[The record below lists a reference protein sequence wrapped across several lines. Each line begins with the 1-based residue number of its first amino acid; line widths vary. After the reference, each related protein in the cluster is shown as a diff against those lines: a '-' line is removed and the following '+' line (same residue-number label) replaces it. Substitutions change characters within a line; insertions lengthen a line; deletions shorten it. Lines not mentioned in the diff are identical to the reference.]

1 MQELPKAEH
10 RSVRV
15 TPNGKNRV
23 VIEKDLSSEEMILNM
38 GPQHPSTHGV
48 LRLECKT
55 DGEVVVEAEPYLGYL
70 HRCFEKHAE
79 MVDYPGIVPFV
90 DRMDYLAAM
99 NSEFAYCIA
108 VEKLLDIEIPRRVEF
123 LRVIVA
129 ELNRIASHLVAIGT
143 YAIDL
148 GAFTPFLFCFRDREH
163 IMSLLEWASGAR
175 MLYNYIW
182 IGGASYDFPKGMQKR
197 IDEFVTYFRP
207 KALELQRLLTE
218 NEIFVKRTK
227 GIGMMPADVAV
238 NYGWSGPM
246 LRGSGVEWDLRRNDP
261 YSIYPE
267 LDFKVCV
274 PDGKHSEIGDS
285 LSRHLVRA
293 YEMEESLNIIEQC
306 LDKMPAAEEGFN
318 PRAAI
323 PKRIRPKAGEVYGR
337 AENPRG
343 ELGFY
348 IVSDGKST
356 KPVRCKARSSC
367 FVNLSAMKEMSMG
380 QLIPDLVAI
389 IGSIDIVLGEVDR

>member
-1 MQELPKAEH
+1 MQELGTSEH
-10 RSVRV
+10 SSLRV
-15 TPNGKNRV
+15 TPQGKDRV
-23 VIEKDLSSEEMILNM
+23 LIEKDLSSEEMVLNM

-55 DGEVVVEAEPYLGYL
+55 DGEVVIEAEPYLGYL
-70 HRCFEKHAE
+70 HRCFEKYAE
-79 MVDYPGIVPFV
+79 KVDYPAVVPFV
-90 DRMDYLAAM
+90 DRMDYLASM
-99 NSEFAYCIA
+99 NNDLAYCIT

-123 LRVIVA
+123 IRVLVS

-163 IMSLLEWASGAR
+163 LLGLLEWASGAR
-175 MLYNYIW
+175 MLYNYIL
-182 IGGASYDFPKGMQKR
+182 IGGVAEDLPEGFMER
-197 IDEFVTYFRP
+197 TREFVTYFRP
-207 KALELQRLLTE
+207 KAVELQKLLTE

-227 GIGMMPADVAV
+227 GVGMMPADVAI

-246 LRGSGVEWDLRRNDP
+246 LRGSGVDWDLRKIDG
-261 YSIYPE
+261 YSVYPE
-267 LDFKVCV
+267 LDFKVCL
-274 PDGKHSEIGDS
+274 PDGKLSDIGDS

-293 YEMEESLNIIEQC
+293 MEMEESLSIIEQC
-306 LDKMPAAEEGFN
+306 LDMMPREDGFN

-348 IVSDGKST
+348 IQSDGKST
-356 KPVRCKARSSC
+356 SPLRCKARSSC
-367 FVNLSAMKEMSMG
+367 FVNLSAMKELSMG

>member
-1 MQELPKAEH
+1 MQELGKAELNAT
-10 RSVRV
+10 RIIRQDD
-15 TPNGKNRV
+15 NRV
-23 VIEKDLSSEEMILNM
+23 VIEKDLDTEYMVLSM

-48 LRLECKT
+48 LRLECIT

-70 HRCFEKHAE
+70 HRCFEKHCE
-79 MVDYPGIVPFV
+79 KLDYPGIVPYT
-90 DRMDYLAAM
+90 DRMDYLAGM
-99 NSEFAYCIA
+99 NTELAFCLG

-123 LRVIVA
+123 IRVIVS

-143 YAIDL
+143 YGIDL

-163 IMSLLEWASGAR
+163 ILNLLEWISGAR

-182 IGGASYDFPKGMQKR
+182 IGGLSFDVPADFRKR
-197 IDEFVTYFRP
+197 VAEFVTYFRP
-207 KALELQRLLTE
+207 KALELQQLLTE

-227 GIGMMPADVAV
+227 GIGMMPAEVAI

-246 LRGSGVEWDLRRNDP
+246 LRGSGVKWDLRRNDP
-261 YSIYPE
+261 YSVYPE
-267 LDFKVCV
+267 LDFDVPV
-274 PDGKHSEIGDS
+274 PDGKFSDVGDS

-293 YEMEESLNIIEQC
+293 LEMTESLKIIEQC
-306 LDKMPAAEEGFN
+306 LDRMPEVDGFN

-323 PKRIRPKAGEVYGR
+323 PKKIRPKAGEVYAR

-348 IVSDGKST
+348 IQSDGKST
-356 KPVRCKARSSC
+356 KPLRCKARSSC
-367 FVNLSAMKEMSMG
+367 FVNLSAMKDLSKG

>member
-1 MQELPKAEH
+1 MQELDIAGLG
-10 RSVRV
+10 SVRV
-15 TPNGKNRV
+15 TRKEDNVV
-23 VIEKDLSSEEMILNM
+23 VIEKDLATDQMVLAM

-48 LRLECKT
+48 LKLECLT
-55 DGEVVVEAEPYLGYL
+55 DGEVITEAEPYLGYL
-70 HRCFEKHAE
+70 HRCFEKYCE
-79 MVDYPGIVPFV
+79 NVDYPAIVPYT
-90 DRMDYLAAM
+90 DRMDYLSGM
-99 NSEFAYCIA
+99 NSEFAYAIT

-123 LRVIVA
+123 IRVIVA

-143 YAIDL
+143 YGIDL

-163 IMSLLEWASGAR
+163 ILSLLEWASGAR

-182 IGGASYDFPKGMQKR
+182 IGGLSQDIPVDFTKR
-197 IDEFVTYFRP
+197 VKEFVDYFRP
-207 KALELQRLLTE
+207 QAKELYRLLTE
-218 NEIFVKRTK
+218 NEIFIKRTI
-227 GIGMMPADVAV
+227 GIGIMPADVAI

-246 LRGSGVEWDLRRNDP
+246 LRGSGVKWDLRRNDP
-261 YSIYPE
+261 YSVYPE

-274 PDGKHSEIGDS
+274 PDGRHSEIGDC

-293 YEMEESLNIIEQC
+293 LEIEESLNIIEQC
-306 LDKMPAAEEGFN
+306 ISKMPSAEGFD
-318 PRAAI
+318 PKAAI

-348 IVSDGKST
+348 IQSDGKST
-356 KPVRCKARSSC
+356 KPLRCKARSSC
-367 FVNLSAMKEMSMG
+367 FVNLSAMKDLSKG

>member
-1 MQELPKAEH
+1 MQELDIAGLG
-10 RSVRV
+10 SVRV
-15 TPNGKNRV
+15 TRKSDNV
-23 VIEKDLSSEEMILNM
+23 VVLEKDLSTDQMVLAM

-48 LRLECKT
+48 LKLECLT
-55 DGEVVVEAEPYLGYL
+55 DGEVITEAVPYLGYL
-70 HRCFEKHAE
+70 HRCFEKYCE
-79 MVDYPGIVPFV
+79 KVDYTAIVPYT
-90 DRMDYLAAM
+90 DRMDYLAGM
-99 NSEFAYCIA
+99 NSEFAYAIT

-123 LRVIVA
+123 IRVIVA

-143 YAIDL
+143 YGIDL

-163 IMSLLEWASGAR
+163 ILSLLEWASGAR

-182 IGGASYDFPKGMQKR
+182 IGGLSQDIPADFTKR
-197 IDEFVTYFRP
+197 VKEFVDYFRP
-207 KALELQRLLTE
+207 QAVELYKLLTE
-218 NEIFVKRTK
+218 NEIFVKRTY
-227 GIGMMPADVAV
+227 GIGIMPADVAI

-246 LRGSGVEWDLRRNDP
+246 LRGSGVKWDLRRNDP

-267 LDFKVCV
+267 LDFAVPV
-274 PDGKHSEIGDS
+274 PDGRHSEIGDS

-293 YEMEESLNIIEQC
+293 LEIEESLKIIEQC
-306 LDKMPAAEEGFN
+306 ISKMPTSEGFN
-318 PRAAI
+318 PKSAI

-348 IVSDGKST
+348 IMSDGKST
-356 KPVRCKARSSC
+356 KPLRCKARSSC
-367 FVNLSAMKEMSMG
+367 FVNLSAMKDLSKG

>member
-1 MQELPKAEH
+1 MQELEQADN
-10 RSVRV
+10 RSVRI
-15 TPNGKNRV
+15 TREGNDRV

-55 DGEVVVEAEPYLGYL
+55 DGEVVIEAEPYLGYL

-108 VEKLLDIEIPRRVEF
+108 VEKLLDIEIPRKVEF
-123 LRVIVA
+123 LRVMVS

-163 IMSLLEWASGAR
+163 IMNLLEWASGAR

-182 IGGASYDFPKGMQKR
+182 IGGVAFDLPSGMKER
-197 IDEFVTYFRP
+197 IGEFVDYFRP

-218 NEIFVKRTK
+218 NEIFVRRTK
-227 GIGMMPADVAV
+227 GIGIMPADVAI

-246 LRGSGVEWDLRRNDP
+246 LRGSGIEWDLRRNDP

-267 LDFKVCV
+267 LDFRVCV
-274 PDGKHSEIGDS
+274 PDGSVSEIGDN

-293 YEMEESLNIIEQC
+293 YEMEESLSIIEQC
-306 LDKMPAAEEGFN
+306 LQKMPDSNGFD
-318 PRAAI
+318 PRSAI

-367 FVNLSAMKEMSMG
+367 FVNLSAMKELSRG
-380 QLIPDLVAI
+380 QLLPDLVSI

>member
-1 MQELPKAEH
+1 MQELGKVE
-10 RSVRV
+10 SNSIRV
-15 TPNGKNRV
+15 TRQDDKRIT
-23 VIEKDLSSEEMILNM
+23 IEKDLDTEHMVLSM

-48 LRLECKT
+48 LRLECIT
-55 DGEVVVEAEPYLGYL
+55 DGEVIVEAEPYLGYL
-70 HRCFEKHAE
+70 HRCFEKHCE
-79 MVDYPGIVPFV
+79 NVDYPGIVPYT
-90 DRMDYLAAM
+90 DRMDYLAGM
-99 NSEFAYCIA
+99 NSELAYCLT

-123 LRVIVA
+123 IRVITS

-163 IMSLLEWASGAR
+163 IMNLLEWISGAR

-182 IGGASYDFPKGMQKR
+182 IGGLAYDVPADFKKR
-197 IDEFVTYFRP
+197 VAEFVTYFRP
-207 KALELQRLLTE
+207 KAVELYKLLTE

-227 GIGMMPADVAV
+227 GIGIMPADVAI
-238 NYGWSGPM
+238 NFAWSGPM
-246 LRGSGVEWDLRRNDP
+246 LRGSGVKWDLRRNDP
-261 YSIYPE
+261 YSVYPE
-267 LDFKVCV
+267 LDFEVPV
-274 PDGKHSEIGDS
+274 PDGKFSDVGDC

-293 YEMEESLNIIEQC
+293 LEMEESLKIIEQC
-306 LDKMPAAEEGFN
+306 LDKMPEEQGFD
-318 PRAAI
+318 PRALI
-323 PKRIRPKAGEVYGR
+323 PKKIRPKAGEVYGR

-343 ELGFY
+343 ELGYY

-367 FVNLSAMKEMSMG
+367 FVNLAAMKDLSKG
-380 QLIPDLVAI
+380 QLLPDLVAI

>member
-1 MQELPKAEH
+1 MQELDKAGQG
-10 RSVRV
+10 SIRV
-15 TPNGKNRV
+15 TRKSSNV
-23 VIEKDLSSEEMILNM
+23 VVLEKDLATEQMVLAM

-48 LRLECKT
+48 LKLECLT
-55 DGEVVVEAEPYLGYL
+55 DGEVVTEAEPYLGYL
-70 HRCFEKHAE
+70 HRCFEKHCE
-79 MVDYPGIVPFV
+79 NVDYPGIVPYT
-90 DRMDYLAAM
+90 DRMDYLAGM
-99 NSEFAYCIA
+99 NSEFAFCVA
-108 VEKLLDIEIPRRVEF
+108 VEKLLDVEIPRRVEF
-123 LRVIVA
+123 IRVIVA

-163 IMSLLEWASGAR
+163 ILSLLEWASGAR

-182 IGGASYDFPKGMQKR
+182 IGGLAYDVPADFPKRVK
-197 IDEFVTYFRP
+197 EFVDYFRP
-207 KALELQRLLTE
+207 KTIELFKLLTE

-227 GIGMMPADVAV
+227 GVGIMPADVAI

-246 LRGSGVEWDLRRNDP
+246 LRGSGVKWDLRRNDP

-267 LDFKVCV
+267 LDFSIPV
-274 PDGKHSEIGDS
+274 PDGKFSDIGDS

-293 YEMEESLNIIEQC
+293 LEIEESLKIVEQC
-306 LDKMPAAEEGFN
+306 LEKMPPSEGFD
-318 PRAAI
+318 PRSAI

-348 IVSDGKST
+348 IMSDGKST
-356 KPVRCKARSSC
+356 KPLRCKARSSC
-367 FVNLSAMKEMSMG
+367 FVNLSAMKDLSRG

>member
-1 MQELPKAEH
+1 MQELGKADLNST
-10 RSVRV
+10 RIIRQDD
-15 TPNGKNRV
+15 NRV
-23 VIEKDLSSEEMILNM
+23 VIEKDLDTEYMVLSM

-48 LRLECKT
+48 LRLECVT

-70 HRCFEKHAE
+70 HRCFEKHCE
-79 MVDYPGIVPFV
+79 KVDYPGIVPYT
-90 DRMDYLAAM
+90 DRLDYLTGM
-99 NSEFAYCIA
+99 NNEFAFCVA

-123 LRVIVA
+123 IRVIVA

-163 IMSLLEWASGAR
+163 ILNLLEWASGAR

-182 IGGASYDFPKGMQKR
+182 IAGLAYDVPADFRKR
-197 IDEFVTYFRP
+197 VAEFITYFKP
-207 KALELQRLLTE
+207 KALELSRLLTE

-227 GIGMMPADVAV
+227 GIGIMPADVAI
-238 NYGWSGPM
+238 NYAWSGPM
-246 LRGSGVEWDLRRNDP
+246 LRGSGVQWDLRRNDP
-261 YSIYPE
+261 YSVYPE
-267 LDFKVCV
+267 LDFSVAV
-274 PDGKHSEIGDS
+274 PDGKFSDIGDC

-293 YEMEESLNIIEQC
+293 IEIDESLKIIEQC
-306 LDKMPAAEEGFN
+306 LDRMPEVEGFDA
-318 PRAAI
+318 RGVI
-323 PKRIRPKAGEVYGR
+323 PKKIRPKAGEVYGR

-348 IVSDGKST
+348 IISDGKST
-356 KPVRCKARSSC
+356 KPLRCKARSSC
-367 FVNLSAMKEMSMG
+367 FVNLSAMKDLSKG

>member
-1 MQELPKAEH
+1 MQELGKVE
-10 RSVRV
+10 SNSIRV
-15 TPNGKNRV
+15 TRQDDNRV
-23 VIEKDLSSEEMILNM
+23 TIEKDLDTENMVLSM

-48 LRLECKT
+48 LRLECIT
-55 DGEVVVEAEPYLGYL
+55 DGEVIVEAEPYLGYL
-70 HRCFEKHAE
+70 HRCFEKHCE
-79 MVDYPGIVPFV
+79 NVDYPGIVPYT
-90 DRMDYLAAM
+90 DRMDYLAGM
-99 NSEFAYCIA
+99 NSELAYCLT

-123 LRVIVA
+123 IRVIVS

-163 IMSLLEWASGAR
+163 IMNLLEWISGAR

-182 IGGASYDFPKGMQKR
+182 IGGLAYDVPADFKKR
-197 IDEFVTYFRP
+197 VAEFVTYFRP
-207 KALELQRLLTE
+207 KATELARLLTE
-218 NEIFVKRTK
+218 NEIFVKRTYDI
-227 GIGMMPADVAV
+227 GIMPPDVAI

-246 LRGSGVEWDLRRNDP
+246 LRGSGVKWDLRRNDP
-261 YSIYPE
+261 YSVYPE
-267 LDFKVCV
+267 LDFDVCV
-274 PDGKHSEIGDS
+274 PDGKSSVVGDC

-293 YEMEESLNIIEQC
+293 LEMEESLKIIEQC
-306 LDKMPAAEEGFN
+306 LDRMPEEEGFN
-318 PRAAI
+318 PRALI

-343 ELGFY
+343 ELGYY

-367 FVNLSAMKEMSMG
+367 FVNLAAMKDLSKG
-380 QLIPDLVAI
+380 QLLPDLVAI